1 MPCHV
6 TVEMTGGGRF
16 GVMIADGR
24 APIPELEESTGL
36 IKVCPG
42 VYVHPGC
49 LASVRYDDTEP
60 DEPARV

>member
-1 MPCHV
+1 
-6 TVEMTGGGRF
+6 
-16 GVMIADGR
+16 MIADGR